1 MYNFVN
7 IIFRLSEK
15 DSMVNKLEEQFK
27 KLEKVCGFQKERFE
41 ISPNSRVENSI
52 IKLQN
57 SGNRK
62 S

>member
-27 KLEKVCGFQKERFE
+27 KLEKVYGFQKVRFE